1 MSELSPAPGT
11 AALLVGVLGRV
22 YALPIA
28 EVIETMR
35 PLPIEPIAEGPAFVR
50 GLSIVRGEA
59 VPVVDLAS
67 LLDERAGPPAER
79 WVLVRAGDRRV
90 ALAVERVIG
99 LGRLEPGELTQ
110 LPPLLQEAHGER
122 VRQVGRLD
130 RQLLMVL
137 EAARLAPEEPA

>member
-1 MSELSPAPGT
+1 MSELSPAPGRE
-11 AALLVGVLGRV
+11 ALLVGVLGRV

-28 EVIETMR
+28 DVIETMR
-35 PLPIEPIAEGPAFVR
+35 PLPIEPIAEGPPFVR

-59 VPVVDLAS
+59 VPVVDLAG

-99 LGRLEPGELTQ
+99 LGRLDPGELSA
-110 LPPLLQEAHGER
+110 LPPLLREAHGER

-130 RQLLMVL
+130 AALLMVL